1 MQSSLL
7 PATSM
12 PATTAHGFLKL
23 PLELR
28 REIWNLSFEPRYISL
43 FWASLNLQSRH
54 EYFVKRLP
62 FVYLLP
68 GAQNVCY
75 LTASSCDPPKA
86 LSVHH
91 ESRQFALRKYQHW
104 RMFNC
109 TLHIRD
115 FVWDPVNDV
124 VNLAGPPLSMR
135 VDKFFPIQDLARLV
149 ELFERQFPR
158 EIKKMERLSVSSHFW
173 ADDELK
179 NHRLEQPE
187 RALIKCPKLKEF
199 IVLLDMKY
207 EWECLRGLRRNIF
220 YLMSPD
226 VYVWSVPE
234 DIEKSIDSIRSLLRK
249 KGVENSSVGMSP
261 RVRVV
266 MDKSRIFGEENLS
279 IRLRC
284 SFYQLD
290 DIYKKGSLPL
300 EMVAP
305 PKPLPML
312 QY

>member
-1 MQSSLL
+1 
-7 PATSM
+7 
-12 PATTAHGFLKL
+12 
-23 PLELR
+23 
-28 REIWNLSFEPRYISL
+28 
-43 FWASLNLQSRH
+43 
-54 EYFVKRLP
+54 
-62 FVYLLP
+62 
-68 GAQNVCY
+68 
-75 LTASSCDPPKA
+75 
-86 LSVHH
+86 
-91 ESRQFALRKYQHW
+91 
-104 RMFNC
+104 
-109 TLHIRD
+109 
-115 FVWDPVNDV
+115 
-124 VNLAGPPLSMR
+124 MR

-173 ADDELK
+173 ADNELK

-290 DIYKKGSLPL
+290 DIYKKRSLPL